1 MYGIERLKK
10 FGATVFKGSTDSTDV
25 GTIKGIFEDKYY
37 PSTYCEAKR
46 DEFLAL
52 KQGLLS
58 VAEHERKYTEI
69 LRYTDVIVASESD
82 RCRRNQGVESQTDEQ
97 PRVSLAAGEGAVVQG
112 KREFL
117 EDLAEGISMLVD
129 LLPLEF
135 NLSFESWGRA
145 CTTFLAHV
153 VEVQEEK
160 LKPEDV
166 SIVNEFLDGFPTDLS
181 SLPLDR
187 EVEFTIKLL
196 PGTSPILHVPYKMAP
211 SDFKELKVQLLE
223 LVHEGYTR
231 PSVSPLGASVFLK
244 KKKDHTLKLCID
256 YRQLNKVKISSVKG
270 LGNQIFLRQ
279 HSKRDHKSL
288 KYIFDQKELNL
299 RQRRWLELI
308 KNYDCLIEYNRLR
321 GFRPVVIAESS
332 RSLLAKFEVWSYLG
346 AELKRRPKE
355 DSNLQKMLE
364 NELKDVVLEEAHSST
379 YAMHPGSTKMYKT
392 LKKTY

>member
-1 MYGIERLKK
+1 MYGIELLKK

-46 DEFLAL
+46 DEFRAL

-69 LRYTDVIVASESD
+69 LRYADVIVASESD

-256 YRQLNKVKISSVKG
+256 YRQLNKVMIR
-270 LGNQIFLRQ
+270 N
-279 HSKRDHKSL
+279 
-288 KYIFDQKELNL
+288 KYPIPHIDDLFDQVQSGKANVVADALSRKL
-299 RQRRWLELI
+299 RLPKGAL
-308 KNYDCLIEYNRLR
+308 C
-321 GFRPVVIAESS
+321 
-332 RSLLAKFEVWSYLG
+332 G

-379 YAMHPGSTKMYKT
+379 YAMHPGSTKIETKARRTPKPLICAKVEVGAHYYGFSIWVT
-392 LKKTY
+392 SYF